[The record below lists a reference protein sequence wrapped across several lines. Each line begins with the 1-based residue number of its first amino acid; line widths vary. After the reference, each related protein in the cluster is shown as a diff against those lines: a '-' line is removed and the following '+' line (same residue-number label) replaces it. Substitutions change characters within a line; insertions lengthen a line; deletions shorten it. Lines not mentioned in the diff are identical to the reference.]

1 MLGILLFEGIV
12 LVALD
17 QTWLHYGW
25 PTYLGIGVMILVV
38 AALVALRLIE
48 AHLSRNKP

>member
-1 MLGILLFEGIV
+1 MLGILLFEGV
-12 LVALD
+12 LLIALD
-17 QTWLHYGW
+17 QTWLHYVW
-25 PTYLGIGVMILVV
+25 PTYLGVSALILAV